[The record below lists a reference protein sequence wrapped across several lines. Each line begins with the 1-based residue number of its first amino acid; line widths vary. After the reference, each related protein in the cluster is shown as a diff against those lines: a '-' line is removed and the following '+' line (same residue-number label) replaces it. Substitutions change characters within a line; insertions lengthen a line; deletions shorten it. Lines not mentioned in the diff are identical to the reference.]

1 MFDEPTDKEILDA
14 IRASKGMLYI
24 AAKKLGCDPKVVKD
38 RIKYVAELKEAAH
51 NEKESTKDFV
61 ELKLI
66 EALQKGEPWALKFF
80 AERQMRDRGY
90 GDKTDITL
98 NGAITIPF
106 MPKRGDLAV
115 VVPNQPPLLGP
126 GEPAAS

>member
-1 MFDEPTDKEILDA
+1 MLLASDKEILET

-24 AAKKLGCDPKVVKD
+24 ASKKLGCDPIELKA
-38 RIKYVAELKEAAH
+38 RIKDSKNLQEAAR
-51 NEKESTKDFV
+51 NEKESTKDYV

-66 EALQKGEPWALKFF
+66 EAIQKGEPWALKFF

-90 GDKTDITL
+90 GDKTDINL

-115 VVPNQPPLLGP
+115 VVPSQPAQLGP
-126 GEPAAS
+126 GEPSS

>member
-1 MFDEPTDKEILDA
+1 MDFPSDKEILDA

-24 AAKKLGCDPKVVKD
+24 ASKKLGCDPKELHS
-38 RIKYVAELKEAAH
+38 RIKVVPYLKDAAF
-51 NEKESTKDFV
+51 NEKEATKDFV
-61 ELKLI
+61 ELKII

-106 MPKRGDLAV
+106 MPKRGDLV
-115 VVPNQPPLLGP
+115 VITPTKPAQLGP
-126 GEPAAS
+126 GESAT